1 MADVM
6 SKYLAIGVGLFAI
19 AGTMMMWIRRTSRE
33 LRSTTPRPDRSLELA
48 MMARGVAPAA
58 RAELPAAA
66 VFTDALAARAVLE
79 QRGIPAQ
86 TLEGMSARELSFM
99 LAMMQSSGG
108 TPGVI
113 AAPMDATRT
122 SAGRAPAM
130 PPAASAAARTTYRG
144 TVHCPSCGGVLGE
157 AGPLL
162 HRVTRCPSCART
174 VVIRLDGPRVS
185 VEAEGGAR

>member
-33 LRSTTPRPDRSLELA
+33 LRSTTPRPDRSMEMA
-48 MMARGVAPAA
+48 MMARGVTPAA
-58 RAELPAAA
+58 RAESPAAA
-66 VFTDALAARAVLE
+66 LFSDPLTARAVLE

-86 TLEGMSARELSFM
+86 TLDAMSARELSFM
-99 LAMMQSSGG
+99 LAMIQSSGSM
-108 TPGVI
+108 PGVA
-113 AAPMDATRT
+113 AAPADATRT
-122 SAGRAPAM
+122 AAGRAPAV
-130 PPAASAAARTTYRG
+130 PPDASAAARPTYRG

-162 HRVTRCPSCART
+162 HRVTRCPSCARS
-174 VVIRLDGPRVS
+174 VAIRLDGPRVS
-185 VEAEGGAR
+185 VEVEGGAR